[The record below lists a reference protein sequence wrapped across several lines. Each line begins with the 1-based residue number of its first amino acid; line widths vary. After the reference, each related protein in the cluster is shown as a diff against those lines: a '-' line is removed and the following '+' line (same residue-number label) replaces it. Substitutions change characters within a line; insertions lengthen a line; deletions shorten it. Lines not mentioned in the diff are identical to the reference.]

1 MRVIAVK
8 TLRIF
13 WEKHA
18 DACGPLEAWLEHVKR
33 SNWINPSDLQ
43 KNYGADA
50 VLPNNRAV
58 FNIKGNHYRLIVQIH
73 YKSSICFIRFIGT
86 HAEYDKVDVRKV

>member
-1 MRVIAVK
+1 MQVIAAK
-8 TLRIF
+8 TLWFF

-18 DACGPLEAWLEHVKR
+18 DARGPLEAWLEHVKR
-33 SNWINPSDLQ
+33 VNWHDPSDLQ
-43 KNYGADA
+43 KDYGADV

-58 FNIKGNHYRLIVQIH
+58 FNTKGNHYRLIVQIH

-86 HAEYDKVDVRKV
+86 HAEYDRVDVLKV